1 MMRNCIVIIVALAF
15 VLSFSNISI
24 ARGPCHG
31 DDNSDSGYFHDPEEM
46 PDDHNGFGHHRG
58 PGDGTGPQYSF
69 EITSID
75 VIVDIVA
82 LPFLIVTNGEGDQI
96 IVFVVRGMHHL
107 DEEDSLI
114 TEGDELILTGVE
126 IGFTFDEISS
136 FFIAFNV
143 EN

>member
-1 MMRNCIVIIVALAF
+1 ME
-15 VLSFSNISI
+15 SPFSNISI

-31 DDNSDSGYFHDPEEM
+31 DDYSDSGYFHDPEEM
-46 PDDHNGFGHHRG
+46 PDDHNGSGYHHG
-58 PGDGTGPQYSF
+58 PGDGTGPRYSF

-75 VIVDIVA
+75 VIVDVIA
-82 LPFLIVTNGEGDQI
+82 LPLLVVTNSEGDQI

-107 DEEDSLI
+107 DEEDNIIS
-114 TEGDELILTGVE
+114 EGDELRLTGVE
-126 IGFTFDEISS
+126 IDFTLDEISS